1 MQPLQEPEKGAVVAA
16 GLIGILVLLTP
27 CTVLDLRKK
36 KLPVIYIGIFLAA
49 AVVINLVTGRI
60 ALWEMIFGILYGGVF
75 LLISVLTKGAIGF
88 GDGVMI
94 SAAGAWTGVVFT
106 MTASIFAFLSAGI
119 FGLIY
124 IKVKKMDRK
133 TKFPFAPFFLFNC
146 LWIGVLEWITGG

>member
-1 MQPLQEPEKGAVVAA
+1 MQPLQEPEKGAVVAV
-16 GLIGILVLLTP
+16 GLIGILILLVP
-27 CTVLDLRKK
+27 CTVLDLWKK
-36 KLPVIYIGIFLAA
+36 RLPVVYLGILLAA
-49 AVVINLVTGRI
+49 AVVINLVTGRA
-60 ALWEMIFGILYGGVF
+60 ALWEILSGILYGGVF

-94 SAAGAWTGVVFT
+94 AATGAWTGVVFT
-106 MTASIFAFLSAGI
+106 MTASIFGFLSAGI

-133 TKFPFAPFFLFNC
+133 TKLPFAPFFLFNC